1 MVKSPPDNA
10 GEAGD
15 ASSISGSG
23 RTLGEGNGN
32 PLQFSCVENPM
43 DRAWQAS
50 PWGHKELD
58 MTKRL
63 STHACKKKKRSQDGR
78 GVGRHGGHVSTQMHQ
93 DYTYRCN
100 SSHLGRKNVP
110 SRMESNL

>member
-1 MVKSPPDNA
+1 
-10 GEAGD
+10 
-15 ASSISGSG
+15 
-23 RTLGEGNGN
+23 
-32 PLQFSCVENPM
+32 
-43 DRAWQAS
+43 
-50 PWGHKELD
+50 

-78 GVGRHGGHVSTQMHQ
+78 GVGRHGVHVSTQMHQ